1 MMNFLGVGDNVCD
14 VYLHEKTMYPGGQA
28 LNLSV
33 YMRRLGARSAYFG
46 LFGNDELA
54 AHVCAALDA
63 EGVDRSRCRTVQAP
77 NGYAMVDL
85 VDGDRHFVGSNKS
98 GPARTQR
105 IVRAEDMPLLAGF
118 DLIHTSNNSHLDDCL
133 SLLRESGARLSY
145 DFSLSWKDEK
155 RFGAV
160 CPQVDFAF
168 FSCGDM
174 PDEEAWALAERAQAL
189 GCKTA
194 VATLGSRGALCLR
207 NGMRMR
213 HALEPVQAV
222 DTMGAG
228 DSFAAAFLYSIVGAE
243 KRGEEGEAALRA
255 AMEHG
260 ARFAATTCLVRGA
273 FGYGAP
279 VSDEQITRMMQGIIR

>member
-1 MMNFLGVGDNVCD
+1 MKFMGVGDNVCD

-33 YMRRLGARSAYFG
+33 YMRRLGAESAYFG
-46 LFGNDELA
+46 LFGNDGVA
-54 AHVCAALDA
+54 RHVCEALDA
-63 EGVDRSRCRTVQAP
+63 EGVDRSRCRVADAP

-85 VDGDRHFVGSNKS
+85 VDGDRRFVGSNKG
-98 GPARTQR
+98 GPARTQKV
-105 IVRAEDMPLLAGF
+105 VRPQDAPLLAGF
-118 DLIHTSNNSHLDDCL
+118 DVIHTSNNSHLDDCL
-133 SLLRESGARLSY
+133 GMLKASGALVSY
-145 DFSLSWKDEK
+145 DFSLSWRDSARVE
-155 RFGAV
+155 AI

-168 FSCGDM
+168 FSCGDFS
-174 PDEEAWALAERAQAL
+174 DEEASALVRRAQGL
-189 GCKTA
+189 GCKVA
-194 VATLGSRGALCLR
+194 VATLGSRGAMCCAGGVQLQ
-207 NGMRMR
+207 N
-213 HALEPVQAV
+213 ALEPVAAI

-228 DSFAAAFLYSIVGAE
+228 DSFAAAFLYSAAPQAKAGAAD
-243 KRGEEGEAALRA
+243 EAALRA

>member
-85 VDGDRHFVGSNKS
+85 VGGDRHFVGSNKS

-118 DLIHTSNNSHLDDCL
+118 DLIHTSNNILTTACVCCAKA
-133 SLLRESGARLSY
+133 ARAFRMTFPFPGRMKNALMPSARRWTSRS
-145 DFSLSWKDEK
+145 FPAAICPMRKHGRWRSARRRWVAK
-155 RFGAV
+155 R
-160 CPQVDFAF
+160 P
-168 FSCGDM
+168 
-174 PDEEAWALAERAQAL
+174 
-189 GCKTA
+189 
-194 VATLGSRGALCLR
+194 
-207 NGMRMR
+207 
-213 HALEPVQAV
+213 
-222 DTMGAG
+222 
-228 DSFAAAFLYSIVGAE
+228 
-243 KRGEEGEAALRA
+243 
-255 AMEHG
+255 
-260 ARFAATTCLVRGA
+260 
-273 FGYGAP
+273 
-279 VSDEQITRMMQGIIR
+279 